1 MYKLLVVSFLILFV
15 PFSFAQTP
23 PAPTPAPQEPE
34 QSQTATNSTLDNLMW
49 LVGTWQGKETQQGKE
64 FQTTFTAQAALDQQA
79 LTIERTSS
87 GGYKELMVISYD
99 KSSKKTVA
107 TLFTNLN
114 NTGIFVADSISN
126 NSVNFSQ
133 VTSAEGF
140 KSQRIFEQTGDGQF
154 KFTIK
159 GANPG
164 QELSTLAEAQ
174 YTKSGQ

>member
-15 PFSFAQTP
+15 SFSFAQTP
-23 PAPTPAPQEPE
+23 PAPQEPVPD

-49 LVGTWQGKETQQGKE
+49 LVGSWQGKETQQAKE
-64 FQTTFTAQAALDQQA
+64 FQTTLTAEAALDQQA
-79 LTIERTSS
+79 ITIERTSS

-114 NTGIFVADSISN
+114 NTGIFVADALSN
-126 NSVNFSQ
+126 NSSTFSQ

-140 KSQRIFEQTGDGQF
+140 KSQRVFEQTAEGQL

-174 YTKSGQ
+174 YTKGGQ